1 MKIDDIIQTR
11 EQLNRELRMAL
22 STMERKDTIEKI
34 KLAMIDNQK
43 HCPHASTKY
52 NWEITNDT
60 CPYCGFHFNTGGL
73 YQDGL
78 NWEEN

>member
-11 EQLNRELRMAL
+11 EQLNHELRMAL

-34 KLAMIDNQK
+34 KLAIIDNQK
-43 HCPHASTKY
+43 HCPHTSTKY

-73 YQDGL
+73 YQDGI
-78 NWEEN
+78 NWE

>member
-1 MKIDDIIQTR
+1 MRIDDIIQTR
-11 EQLNRELRMAL
+11 EQLNKDLKIAL

-34 KLAMIDNQK
+34 KLAIINNQK
-43 HCPHASTKY
+43 HCPHTSSKY

-60 CPYCGFHFNTGGL
+60 CPYCGFHFNTGGI
-73 YQDGL
+73 YQDRL

>member
-1 MKIDDIIQTR
+1 MKIEDIIQ
-11 EQLNRELRMAL
+11 NREKLEYELRIAL
-22 STMERKDTIEKI
+22 STMERKDTIQKI
-34 KLAMIDNQK
+34 KLAMVDNQN

-78 NWEEN
+78 NWE

>member
-1 MKIDDIIQTR
+1 MNIDDIIQTR

-22 STMERKDTIEKI
+22 STMESKDTIEKI

-52 NWEITNDT
+52 NWEITNNT

-78 NWEEN
+78 NWE

>member
-1 MKIDDIIQTR
+1 MRIDDIIQTR
-11 EQLNRELRMAL
+11 EQLNKELRTAL

-34 KLAMIDNQK
+34 KLAIIDNQR
-43 HCPHASTKY
+43 HCPHASSKY

-60 CPYCGFHFNTGGL
+60 CPYCGFHFSTGGI
-73 YQDGL
+73 YQDRL

>member
-11 EQLNRELRMAL
+11 EQLNHELRMAL

-34 KLAMIDNQK
+34 KLAIIDNQK

>member
-43 HCPHASTKY
+43 HCPHVSTKY

-60 CPYCGFHFNTGGL
+60 CPYCGFHFSTGGL
-73 YQDGL
+73 CQDGL
-78 NWEEN
+78 NWE

>member
-11 EQLNRELRMAL
+11 ERLNYELRIAL

-78 NWEEN
+78 NWE

>member
-1 MKIDDIIQTR
+1 MRIDDIIQTR
-11 EQLNRELRMAL
+11 ERLNRELRMAL

>member
-1 MKIDDIIQTR
+1 MNIDDIIQTR

-52 NWEITNDT
+52 NWEITNNT

-78 NWEEN
+78 NWE